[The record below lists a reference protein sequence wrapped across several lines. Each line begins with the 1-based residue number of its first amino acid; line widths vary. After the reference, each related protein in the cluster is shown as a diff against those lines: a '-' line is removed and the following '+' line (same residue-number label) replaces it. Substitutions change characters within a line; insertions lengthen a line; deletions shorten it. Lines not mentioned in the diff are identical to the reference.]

1 MDINKKVR
9 KVIESD
15 REGDVIL
22 ESEAVANLQTANIL
36 KIADVEF
43 TKVIILAVVLSA
55 KKEYFDAQRHV
66 PGAALRL
73 EILLKQLANMYFVN
87 GEYYEK
93 QAILLNDPSMILDL
107 GYKYYKPRKA
117 ISKLPLE
124 MRNTDIDGELFAL
137 PDFVEGTRYYNL
149 ECTISGTETVLR
161 TDIIKNSKGEN
172 VAGFTSMDL
181 LMFRSQAVDMA
192 GNKKPWTPYFTI
204 RVR

>member
-1 MDINKKVR
+1 MDITKKVK
-9 KVIESD
+9 KVIDSD

-22 ESEAVANLQTANIL
+22 ESEATANLQTANIT

-107 GYKYYKPRKA
+107 GYKYYVPRKLKG
-117 ISKLPLE
+117 KLPLE
-124 MRNTDIDGELFAL
+124 VRNTEVDGELFAI
-137 PDFVEGTRYYNL
+137 PKGHEGTRYYSM
-149 ECTISGTETVLR
+149 ECCASGTDTVLR
-161 TDIIKNSKGEN
+161 TDMIGTANGEIIR
-172 VAGFTSMDL
+172 GFTSGDL
-181 LMFRSQAVDMA
+181 LMFRSQPVFLD
-192 GNKKPWTPYFTI
+192 GTKGEFTPYFTI

>member
-1 MDINKKVR
+1 MDINKKVK
-9 KVIESD
+9 KVIEGD
-15 REGDVIL
+15 REGDIIL
-22 ESEAVANLQTANIL
+22 ESEAAANLQTANIT
-36 KIADVEF
+36 KIPDVEF
-43 TKVIILAVVLSA
+43 TKVLILAVVLSA
-55 KKEYFDAQRHV
+55 KKEYFDAIRHV

-73 EILLKQLANMYFVN
+73 AILLKQLANMYFVN

-93 QAILLNDPSMILDL
+93 QAILLDDPSMILDL

-137 PDFVEGTRYYNL
+137 PSFVEGTRYYNL
-149 ECTISGTETVLR
+149 ECTVSGTDTVSR

-181 LMFRSQAVDMA
+181 LMFRSQPVFMD
-192 GNKKPWTPYFTI
+192 GTKGEFTPYFTI